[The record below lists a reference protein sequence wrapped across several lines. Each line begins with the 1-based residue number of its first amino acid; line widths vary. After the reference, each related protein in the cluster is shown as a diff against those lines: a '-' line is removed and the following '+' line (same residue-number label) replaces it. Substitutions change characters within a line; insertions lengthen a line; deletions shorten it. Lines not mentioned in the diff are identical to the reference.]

1 MSDLLIELFS
11 EEIPA
16 RMQSQAADN
25 LQRLITN
32 GMVER
37 GLTYTGA
44 QVFHTPRRL
53 TLMVADL
60 TDASLTVE
68 EERKGPKLG
77 APEKAIQGFLRGAG
91 VSLEDL
97 EVRDEKKGKFYF
109 ANDH

>member
-32 GMVER
+32 GMAER
-37 GLTYTGA
+37 GLTYAGA

-53 TLMVADL
+53 TLTVADL
-60 TDASLTVE
+60 TDASLAVQK
-68 EERKGPKLG
+68 ERKGPKLG
-77 APEKAIQGFLRGAG
+77 APEKAIQGFLRGRL
-91 VSLEDL
+91 VPSL
-97 EVRDEKKGKFYF
+97 
-109 ANDH
+109 